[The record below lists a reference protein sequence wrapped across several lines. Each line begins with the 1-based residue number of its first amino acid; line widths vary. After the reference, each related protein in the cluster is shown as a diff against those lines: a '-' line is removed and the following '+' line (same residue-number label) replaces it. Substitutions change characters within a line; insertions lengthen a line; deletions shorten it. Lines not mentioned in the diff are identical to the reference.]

1 MTMTDDQK
9 PEKKPYVSAR
19 TVYIG
24 LRRYDA
30 ALKKAVPC
38 NGLAIRA
45 FDFTPEEVH
54 AAIID
59 GLKRLA
65 ADYQRQKAA
74 QKGEAT
80 DGAPT
85 SDAGSLA
92 TVGPGGR

>member
-1 MTMTDDQK
+1 MMTDEKK
-9 PEKKPYVSAR
+9 PEKKPYVPAR

-24 LRRYDA
+24 LRRYDPK
-30 ALKKAVPC
+30 LGKAVPC

-65 ADYQRQKAA
+65 ANYQRQKA

-80 DGAPT
+80 DGAPA